1 MKNAN
6 ERLLAKAVFDITSIS
21 VMMYESGEINCDDDK
36 ELFENIYNWA
46 DAFTVLYDNDVDKYE
61 DIIQKYAEKLLL
73 RTYGWVKKNHSKA
86 EEVAGDILAGL
97 KSFDF
102 EPHIPSCQ
110 QYTWKCYL
118 INNMIELD
126 ALLVALFNNEKTVE
140 FTISEFPKWIICYLD
155 EKGNGGIAGSIS
167 DFTKE
172 IMTLAKELG
181 ETACKIIRKVV

>member
-1 MKNAN
+1 MENAN
-6 ERLLAKAVFDITSIS
+6 ERLLAKAVFDMTSIS
-21 VMMYESGEINCDDDK
+21 VMMYESGEINCDDDE

-46 DAFTVLYDNDVDKYE
+46 DAFTVLYNNDVDKYE

-73 RTYGWVKKNHSKA
+73 RTYGVKKTPSKA
-86 EEVAGDILAGL
+86 EEVAGDILVGL

-102 EPHIPSCQ
+102 DPHIPSCQ

-118 INNMIELD
+118 VNNMIEFD
-126 ALLVALFNNEKTVE
+126 ALFVALFNNKNKIEYS
-140 FTISEFPKWIICYLD
+140 ISEFPKWIICYSD

-181 ETACKIIRKVV
+181 ETACNIIRKVV